1 MTKKIF
7 MIIVLMVLF
16 VSTGCMSK
24 HQYDIETAFDSEGF
38 IQIIEGDITP
48 VEIRHGLGG
57 ECGYSQDISQDP
69 KIISAYIEAFRSFK
83 LKEIIKDEDDFKYV
97 ADGINDYIFFFDD
110 GSSVMI
116 SLDLNAYVIKDG
128 KQYIYEYSQELHDL
142 NKMIAEAET
151 EP

>member
-57 ECGYSQDISQDP
+57 ECGYLQDISQDP
-69 KIISAYIEAFRSFK
+69 KIISAYIAAFRSFK

-128 KQYIYEYSQELHDL
+128 KQYIYEYSQELQDL